1 MHAASAPVRWHPRR
15 SKPDA
20 SPTPHARFDPAD
32 FQPALETHLLIL
44 QATPFCNID
53 CDYCCVMSR
62 AAAPGRPK
70 QGPTLAEG
78 RSPYSASGV
87 SS

>member
-1 MHAASAPVRWHPRR
+1 M
-15 SKPDA
+15 
-20 SPTPHARFDPAD
+20 
-32 FQPALETHLLIL
+32 
-44 QATPFCNID
+44 
-53 CDYCCVMSR
+53 R

-87 SS
+87 LSSLRAAAPGRPKQGPTLAEGRSPYSASGVWS